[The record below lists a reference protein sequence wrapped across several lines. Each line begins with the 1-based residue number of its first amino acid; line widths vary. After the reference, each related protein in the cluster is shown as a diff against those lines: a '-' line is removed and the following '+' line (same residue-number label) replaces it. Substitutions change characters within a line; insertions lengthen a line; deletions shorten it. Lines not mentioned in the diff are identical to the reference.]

1 MLDNFIYSVNVV
13 LPVFIIVILGFVLG
27 RTKFIG
33 ESFIEPAEKIVFKVA
48 LPVMLFLEVAGAE
61 KLSGGDFKLIAY
73 CICAV
78 TAVFLLMSIGAFFF
92 VKKEYVGA
100 FVQGSSR
107 SNFAVLGIPLA
118 VSMFGDAGACAIA
131 LVMPF
136 VIIMFNAYSVIVL
149 SVFATGDGKMN
160 ARETLKKLFLN
171 IVTNPLIIAVVLAL
185 PVLYFEIDLP
195 TFADRSLDYI
205 SAMTTPLSLLCLG
218 ANFKLSSM
226 KGRAGTAVCATAFK
240 LLIVPALTVTVAA
253 LLGFRNEALGTVFI
267 LFGAPSAVSSYIMAK
282 NMKNDSDLAAQILLF
297 TTMLCVFTVFAGVF
311 VLKSMSLI

>member
-1 MLDNFIYSVNVV
+1 MLDNFIYSVNVI

-33 ESFIEPAEKIVFKVA
+33 EGFIEPAEKIVFKVA

-61 KLSGGDFKLIAY
+61 KLTGGDFKLIAF

-78 TAVFLLMSIGAFFF
+78 TCVFLLVSLGALLL
-92 VKKEYVGA
+92 VKKEHRGA
-100 FVQGSSR
+100 FVQGASR

-118 VSMFGDAGACAIA
+118 ISMFGDAGGVAIA

-149 SVFATGDGKMN
+149 SVFAVGENKAGVRDTF
-160 ARETLKKLFLN
+160 KKLFLN

-205 SAMTTPLSLLCLG
+205 SAMTTPLSLICLG
-218 ANFKLSSM
+218 ANFKISAV
-226 KGRAGTAVCATAFK
+226 KGRMGAALGATALK
-240 LLIVPALTVTVAA
+240 LVVLPLVTVTVAA
-253 LLGFRNEALGTVFI
+253 LLGFRNEALGTIFI
-267 LFGAPSAVSSYIMAK
+267 LFGAPSAVSSYIMAR

-297 TTMLCVFTVFAGVF
+297 TTMLCVFTVFGGVF
-311 VLKSMSLI
+311 LLKTLALI

>member
-1 MLDNFIYSVNVV
+1 MLDNFIYSVNVI

-33 ESFIEPAEKIVFKVA
+33 EGFIEPAEKIVFKVA

-61 KLSGGDFKLIAY
+61 KLSGGDLKLIVF
-73 CICAV
+73 CICSV
-78 TAVFLLMSIGAFFF
+78 TAAFLLVSLGALLF
-92 VKKEYVGA
+92 VKKEFRGA

-107 SNFAVLGIPLA
+107 SNFAALGIPLA
-118 VSMFGDAGACAIA
+118 ISMFGDAGAVAIA

-136 VIIMFNAYSVIVL
+136 VIIMFNAYSVIIL
-149 SVFATGDGKMN
+149 SVFAADENKVTVK
-160 ARETLKKLFLN
+160 ETVKRLLLN

-205 SAMTTPLSLLCLG
+205 SAMTTPLSLICLG
-218 ANFKLSSM
+218 ANFKLSAV
-226 KGRAGTAVCATAFK
+226 KGRMGAALCATTLK
-240 LLIVPALTVTVAA
+240 LVVLPLLAVSVAA
-253 LLGFRNEALGTVFI
+253 LLGFRNEALGTIFI
-267 LFGAPSAVSSYIMAK
+267 LFGAPSAVSSYIMAR

-297 TTMLCVFTVFAGVF
+297 TTMLCVFTVFGGVF
-311 VLKSMSLI
+311 LLKTLALI